1 MRFITASSGVKKVE
15 ITHQGKTNLE
25 FGIGMFTKMSNLAFS
40 EGISESLLR
49 PDCAFRDINN
59 YLAYLDSQEETSE
72 VNTKLYD
79 LYETV

>member
-40 EGISESLLR
+40 EGI
-49 PDCAFRDINN
+49 
-59 YLAYLDSQEETSE
+59 
-72 VNTKLYD
+72 
-79 LYETV
+79 